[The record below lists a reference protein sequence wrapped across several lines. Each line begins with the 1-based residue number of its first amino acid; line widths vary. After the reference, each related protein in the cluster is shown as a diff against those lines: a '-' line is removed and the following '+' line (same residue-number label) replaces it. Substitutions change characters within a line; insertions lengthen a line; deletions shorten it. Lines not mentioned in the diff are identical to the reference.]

1 MINRKINKYLVD
13 YFEKSKNALL
23 LTGARQVGKTFSIRQ
38 FGLSHYECFLELNFA
53 DNLSAAKAIASA
65 TNANDV
71 LIRLSLLSAK
81 PLVAGKTLIFFDEVQ
96 ECPEIITAIKF
107 LVEDGRYRYIL
118 SGSLLGVDLGNI
130 RSLPV
135 GYMTTK
141 EMFPLDFEEFIE
153 ALGVSDNIIKSL
165 KISWNEMI
173 PVDEFIHNKMMQIFR
188 LYLIVGGMP
197 QAVQTYIDSN
207 NLQHVIEVQDSIVE
221 MYKKDISKYDS
232 SRKLYI
238 EELYELIAPELS
250 TKNKRFVL
258 KSLNKNAKFS
268 RLENSFLWLKDAG
281 VALPVYNVEEPKSP
295 LVLARSR
302 NLFKLFLSDVGLLAK
317 QYANGIQLNIINGN
331 DNINYGAI
339 FENFVAQELHAHGFP
354 LFYFNSKKQ
363 GEIDFLI
370 EKDGMVVPIEVKSG
384 KDYERHRA
392 LRNVLSNLDYNIDKG
407 IVLYNAN
414 VSNDNNLCYMPI
426 YMIMF
431 MQHNNNLPLKFTI
444 NLDGLQ

>member
-207 NLQHVIEVQDSIVE
+207 NLQHVIEIQDSIVE

-250 TKNKRFVL
+250 AKNKRFVL

-281 VALPVYNVEEPKSP
+281 VALPVYNVEKPKSP

-317 QYANGIQLNIINGN
+317 QYANGIQLNIISGN

-407 IVLYNAN
+407 IVLCNAN
-414 VSNDNNLCYMPI
+414 VSNDNNICYMPI

>member
-1 MINRKINKYLVD
+1 MINRKINKYLVE